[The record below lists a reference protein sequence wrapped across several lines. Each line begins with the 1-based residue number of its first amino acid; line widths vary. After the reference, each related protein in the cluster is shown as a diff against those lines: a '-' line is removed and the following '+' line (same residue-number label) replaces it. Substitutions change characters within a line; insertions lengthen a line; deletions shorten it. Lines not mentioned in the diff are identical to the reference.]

1 MDVLRFLYFFLAIL
15 CIVLFFYVIY
25 DRTNKRFWISLNAK
39 RPKMQVAYGSAIT
52 ILLFFLSFG
61 VYARLIG
68 HNMPICKN
76 KTADV
81 IAQSINPDC
90 HSSAL
95 STSLPDADIFI
106 AINEWLDRLAFK
118 VCDPH
123 GAPYIILSVLFFGF
137 ILVDLVCGKQ
147 VNRSQIPFVRLWS
160 KCLNGA
166 LFISLFSLI
175 SVFLVVC
182 SSQYNYFEIPITQSR
197 AVAFAN
203 SMSARVDSV
212 PANAIDFGLPS
223 GTLWADHNIGAKFP
237 TDCGWY
243 LAWGETAPHPDAVYR
258 TKNYK
263 HYYKSISVGH
273 GKSRKTYTIFSKY
286 QQQYKDIELYK
297 NPDRIPRLD
306 LMDDVART
314 QWHS

>member
-1 MDVLRFLYFFLAIL
+1 MHCELKNASSLRKLQSLNNSLNLRSRPRQLLTDLSTMDVLRFLYFFLAIS

-123 GAPYIILSVLFFGF
+123 GAPL
-137 ILVDLVCGKQ
+137 
-147 VNRSQIPFVRLWS
+147 
-160 KCLNGA
+160 LNT
-166 LFISLFSLI
+166 I
-175 SVFLVVC
+175 V
-182 SSQYNYFEIPITQSR
+182 
-197 AVAFAN
+197 
-203 SMSARVDSV
+203 
-212 PANAIDFGLPS
+212 NAIYGSPMLL
-223 GTLWADHNIGAKFP
+223 T
-237 TDCGWY
+237 
-243 LAWGETAPHPDAVYR
+243 
-258 TKNYK
+258 
-263 HYYKSISVGH
+263 
-273 GKSRKTYTIFSKY
+273 
-286 QQQYKDIELYK
+286 QQ
-297 NPDRIPRLD
+297 
-306 LMDDVART
+306 T
-314 QWHS
+314 H